1 MTPMT
6 EAAKSTGAGHSHHQY
21 FWLGVM
27 CLTGVDYF
35 STLGYQPS
43 IAFETTGLLAPLA
56 TVVLVLMTLFGAL
69 PVYSYVAGS
78 SPHGQ
83 GSIGMLERLMHGW
96 WGKALVLVLL
106 GFAATDFVIT
116 KTLSAAD
123 AAKHLVSNK
132 AIWPVAADRMPLDQ
146 QQMYVT
152 FFLLMMLGAIFL
164 KGFREVIG
172 VVVVIVGV
180 YLVVN
185 LIVVGSGLFYIANHT
200 EVLTTWR
207 ERLLSGDWHL
217 NERELPIRVTDFST
231 TTIVLVCLLV
241 FPKLALGLSGFETGV
256 AVMSLV
262 RGNPTDSPE
271 RPSGR
276 IRNTRK
282 LLLTAALIMSVFLLG
297 STLVVTTLI
306 DPASFHK
313 NADPTANERALAFI
327 AHGEG
332 GTNRISPLFG
342 PIFGTIYDI
351 STIVIL
357 WFAGASAMAG
367 LLNLVPRYLPRYGMA
382 PDWAKAIRP
391 LVFVFTAIN
400 LIVTWIFKADVTAQ
414 GGAYATGVLV
424 LMSSACVA
432 TVIEKW
438 RAKAGRAW
446 VIRVPWI
453 YTLITLVFFYTT
465 AAVIWEKPDGIK
477 IAACFIAA
485 VIVLSL
491 LSRTARSTELRFSG
505 FVFKDEQS
513 RFLWDSM
520 RHAEFDVLVPH
531 RPGQRSLAEKEA
543 AIRREHRLP
552 KELQIAFLEVELYDP
567 SEFEQQPVLQVIQG
581 ESSVILRI
589 TRAASVAHAIAAVA
603 LELAKVG
610 KPPEVHF
617 GWTEQGILSSMFRFL
632 LLGEGNV
639 PWMVHQL
646 IQKAEPDPAKQ
657 PMVVIGGR

>member
-6 EAAKSTGAGHSHHQY
+6 EEHKTGETARPHAQY

-56 TVVLVLMTLFGAL
+56 TIVLVLMTLFGAL
-69 PVYSYVAGS
+69 PVYRYVAGS

-83 GSIGMLERLMHGW
+83 GSIGMLERLMRGW

-123 AAKHLVSNK
+123 AAKHLISNK
-132 AIWPVAADRMPLDQ
+132 ALWKFSTETVSIDQ
-146 QQMYVT
+146 QQMIVT
-152 FFLLMMLGAIFL
+152 FLLLVFLGAVFL
-164 KGFREVIG
+164 KGFREVIS
-172 VVVVIVGV
+172 VAVIIVVVYLAVNLVVVI
-180 YLVVN
+180 
-185 LIVVGSGLFYIANHT
+185 SGLAYIANHG
-200 EVLTTWR
+200 EVLQTWR
-207 ERLLSGDWHL
+207 ERLASGEWHL
-217 NERELPIRVTDFST
+217 HEHELPIRVTSHS
-231 TTIVLVCLLV
+231 IWMILLVCLLV

-256 AVMSLV
+256 AVMPLV
-262 RGNPTDSPE
+262 RGDAGDRAEHPV
-271 RPSGR
+271 GR
-276 IRNTRK
+276 VRNTRK
-282 LLLTAALIMSVFLLG
+282 LLLAAAVIMSFFLLG

-306 DPASFHK
+306 EPAAFDK
-313 NADPTANERALAFI
+313 NANPSANERALAYI

-332 GTNRISPLFG
+332 GSNRINPMFG
-342 PIFGTIYDI
+342 PVFGTIYDI
-351 STIVIL
+351 STVVIL

-367 LLNLVPRYLPRYGMA
+367 LLNIVPRYMPRYGMA
-382 PDWAKAIRP
+382 PDWAKAVRP

-400 LIVTWIFKADVTAQ
+400 LIVTWVFNADVTAQ

-438 RAKAGRAW
+438 RVGASRIW
-446 VIRVPWI
+446 LLRVPWM
-453 YTLITLVFFYTT
+453 YLLITAVFFYTT
-465 AAVIWEKPDGIK
+465 IAVIVEKPDGIK

-513 RFLWDSM
+513 RFLWDSI
-520 RHAEFDVLVPH
+520 RAAEFDVLVPH

-567 SEFEQQPVLQVIQG
+567 SEFEQSPVIEVIQG

-617 GWTEQGILSSMFRFL
+617 GWTEQGMLSSMFRFL

-646 IQKAEPDPAKQ
+646 IQKAEPDLGKQ